1 MSKRFKDVEF
11 QEYLFL
17 GGKISGVH
25 TEYKELAR
33 MNPEIA
39 RVYLF
44 LENLDELLKEEDA
57 LTLTKKL
64 VHIFGVT
71 EGMKGMSEITRLSM
85 ILGDTRKGKSLKSLA
100 KKMQKK

>member
-1 MSKRFKDVEF
+1 MSKRFKDLEF

-33 MNPEIA
+33 MTPETA
-39 RVYLF
+39 RIYLF
-44 LENLDELLKEEDA
+44 FENLDELLKEKDA
-57 LTLTKKL
+57 LKLIKKL
-64 VHIFGVT
+64 IHIFGVT

-85 ILGDTRKGKSLKSLA
+85 ILGDTRKGKSLKALA
-100 KKMQKK
+100 KKMQNK